1 MSGVRVRV
9 PATTANLGPG
19 FDCLGCALTMYASF
33 TCETI
38 PSGLEITGCPE
49 PFRNADNLFVRAF
62 RRAEQAIGAAETAF
76 RLHIAT
82 DVPVSRGL
90 GSSATLLAGGV
101 AAANA
106 LHGSPLSRQ
115 AMVELCNELE
125 GHPDNVAPAVLG
137 GMCASL
143 VRDGRP
149 VTARVDVSSEVG
161 FIALIPNYASET
173 RAMRAALPKEVP
185 FADAVFNA
193 SHLAVLLRA
202 FEAGDFSQI
211 AAAMDDRLH
220 QPYRLKL
227 IPGAE
232 QVFDFFDK
240 QQAYA
245 AYISGA
251 GSTLMGLVPAD
262 RMKDICQA
270 ARAFLD
276 AQGLCGWQ
284 VLGLRAGE
292 GARIVTAEEGR

>member
-1 MSGVRVRV
+1 MAISIAQGKLE
-9 PATTANLGPG
+9 NLR
-19 FDCLGCALTMYASF
+19 
-33 TCETI
+33 I
-38 PSGLEITGCPE
+38 
-49 PFRNADNLFVRAF
+49 
-62 RRAEQAIGAAETAF
+62 AAE
-76 RLHIAT
+76 
-82 DVPVSRGL
+82 
-90 GSSATLLAGGV
+90 
-101 AAANA
+101 
-106 LHGSPLSRQ
+106 
-115 AMVELCNELE
+115 
-125 GHPDNVAPAVLG
+125 
-137 GMCASL
+137 
-143 VRDGRP
+143 
-149 VTARVDVSSEVG
+149 
-161 FIALIPNYASET
+161 
-173 RAMRAALPKEVP
+173 
-185 FADAVFNA
+185 
-193 SHLAVLLRA
+193 
-202 FEAGDFSQI
+202 
-211 AAAMDDRLH
+211 DRLH